1 MDTEPVLVAPA
12 GRNPFWVCLAVFLVL
27 AVDNGFRLDELAGL
41 RQQLE
46 AQRRQLEGLRL
57 NQAQEVAQLGPG
69 LSQQSQIEFRL
80 QAFSMDLLQV
90 AKTNAAAQE
99 IVQEFKIQWTPAA
112 AATNRPSGKPGG

>member
-1 MDTEPVLVAPA
+1 MNPDTDQIRVAPA

-27 AVDNGFRLDELAGL
+27 AVDNCFRLDELSGQ

-57 NQAQEVAQLGPG
+57 NQTLEAAQFGQA
-69 LSQQSQIEFRL
+69 LSQQPQIEFRL
-80 QAFSMDLLQV
+80 QVFSMDLLQV

-99 IVQEFKIQWTPAA
+99 IVREFKIQWTPAA
-112 AATNRPSGKPGG
+112 TNRPAGKQGG